1 MEMHLQPCGELVH
14 TQSRKLSFSGEAEQG
29 GKVEVNLF
37 HPSDAELVMD
47 IDRVFS
53 VRKDMYLQHIQT
65 FPEPIP
71 NFPVSQYYQYLSSM
85 F

>member
-1 MEMHLQPCGELVH
+1 
-14 TQSRKLSFSGEAEQG
+14 
-29 GKVEVNLF
+29 
-37 HPSDAELVMD
+37 MD

-85 F
+85 FWKTHAFPNKLEPISA